1 MKNPRIA
8 VLIPCYNEEAS
19 IGGVI
24 KSFQAAVPEAS
35 VYVYNNN
42 STDSSVDI
50 AKKANAIVRSVSRQ
64 GKGFVV
70 QRMFAD
76 IEADI
81 YVLVDGDATYDAASA
96 KIMITQLVED
106 GLDMVVGKRI
116 HTESTAYKK
125 GHVFGNWLFSWA
137 VGYIFGKSFSDILS
151 GYRVFSRRFIKSY
164 DCFSKG
170 FEVETDITVHA
181 LKLNIP
187 STEVETP
194 YFARPGNSHSKL
206 NTYQDGLK
214 ILIKILSLFIYEKPR
229 LFFGIFS
236 ILFLLVSIGLGIP
249 LIQVWLETGL
259 VPRFP
264 TAILCGSMVAI
275 SVSLLG
281 FGLLL
286 DSVQRARKTSSYLAY
301 LAIQPIQS
309 AGLPNAD

>member
-1 MKNPRIA
+1 MENPRIA

-19 IGGVI
+19 IGRVI
-24 KSFQAAVPEAS
+24 KGFQAVLPEAS
-35 VYVYNNN
+35 IYVYDNN
-42 STDSSVDI
+42 STDSSADI
-50 AKKANAIVRSVSRQ
+50 AREANAIVRSVSRQ

-96 KIMITQLVED
+96 RGMIARLVQEH
-106 GLDMVVGKRI
+106 LDMVVAKRI
-116 HTESTAYKK
+116 HTENAAYKK
-125 GHVFGNWLFSWA
+125 GHVFGNRLFSWTVA
-137 VGYIFGKSFSDILS
+137 YIFGKSFSDILS
-151 GYRVFSRRFIKSY
+151 GYRVFSRRFVKSY

-170 FEVETDITVHA
+170 FEVETDMTVHA

-187 STEVETP
+187 STEIETP
-194 YFARPGNSHSKL
+194 YFARVENSHSKL
-206 NTYQDGLK
+206 KTYQDGLK

-236 ILFLLVSIGLGIP
+236 ALCLFIAIALGIP
-249 LIQVWLETGL
+249 LIQVWLRTGL

-264 TAILCGSMVAI
+264 TAILCASMTAI

-301 LAIQPIQS
+301 LAIRPIEF
-309 AGLPNAD
+309 ADFPNTD